1 MRKVLCAIAL
11 ALPVVAF
18 TQAPADSVSPRAKQL
33 HDRAIVVDA
42 HSDTTQ
48 RLIFDDA
55 FDIGKRNP
63 NGNIDI
69 PRMREGGLDAL
80 FFSIWVP
87 SEVTGP
93 TAVKRALDQID
104 AVREAVRTHP
114 HDLMLAT
121 TAADV
126 RKAAADHKIA
136 ALMGM
141 EGGHMIDDDLRL
153 LRVYAALGVRYMTL
167 THYKN
172 NDWADSSTD
181 TAAHNGLTAFGKA
194 VVREMNRLGM
204 IVDISHVADKTFFD
218 AIETT
223 RAPMI
228 ASHSSSRAIANH
240 ARNLTD
246 DMMRALARNGGVV
259 MINYHAAFLSEPF
272 RVASERKSG
281 NALAASD
288 AVSKKCGGNEACAT
302 METERL
308 DHEAMRNG
316 DLPKVTWE
324 AIVEHIDRAVKTA
337 GIDHV
342 GLGSDFDGATMP
354 LGMEDASKLPTIT
367 DALLRK
373 GYSEADIEKVL
384 GGNILRVMEAV
395 AKVALLARPRVGAV
409 GGRRHSAV
417 SACLILER
425 KPTLSCLLRHDPK
438 HDPSTARAGASRRS
452 VQRAIARLQQACIR
466 ARSVQA
472 DERMH
477 GRDASVGPKLKH
489 RPGVGTT
496 AAGGGAVQ
504 DAIGRFQQRPQRR

>member
-1 MRKVLCAIAL
+1 MRKVLFAIGL
-11 ALPVVAF
+11 AIPVAVLA
-18 TQAPADSVSPRAKQL
+18 QAPADAVSPRAKQL
-33 HDRAIVVDA
+33 HDRVIVVDS

-48 RLIFDDA
+48 RLIFDKA

-93 TAVKRALDQID
+93 TAVTRALDQID

-181 TAAHNGLTAFGKA
+181 NATHNGLTAFGKD

-204 IVDISHVADKTFFD
+204 MVDISHVADKTFFD

-223 RAPMI
+223 KAPMI
-228 ASHSSSRAIANH
+228 ASHSSSRVIANH
-240 ARNLTD
+240 ARNMTD
-246 DMMRALARNGGVV
+246 DMLRALAKNGGVV
-259 MINYHAAFLSEPF
+259 MINYHVSFLSEEF
-272 RVASERKSG
+272 RVASEKQSG
-281 NALAASD
+281 DVVAQMAAM
-288 AVSKKCGGNEACAT
+288 SKKCGGDEACSTLESA
-302 METERL
+302 RI
-308 DHEAMRNG
+308 DREAMAAG
-316 DLPKVTWE
+316 KLPKVGWE
-324 AIVEHIDRAVKTA
+324 KIIEHIDHAVT
-337 GIDHV
+337 
-342 GLGSDFDGATMP
+342 
-354 LGMEDASKLPTIT
+354 
-367 DALLRK
+367 
-373 GYSEADIEKVL
+373 
-384 GGNILRVMEAV
+384 V
-395 AKVALLARPRVGAV
+395 A
-409 GGRRHSAV
+409 
-417 SACLILER
+417 
-425 KPTLSCLLRHDPK
+425 
-438 HDPSTARAGASRRS
+438 
-452 VQRAIARLQQACIR
+452 
-466 ARSVQA
+466 
-472 DERMH
+472 
-477 GRDASVGPKLKH
+477 
-489 RPGVGTT
+489 
-496 AAGGGAVQ
+496 
-504 DAIGRFQQRPQRR
+504 